1 MLVLTR
7 RMGEAIGIGR
17 DAAVVVLEY
26 RSGQVKLGI
35 VAPRET
41 VILRAELMEEPTQS
55 VIAAEKAFDH
65 GR

>member
-1 MLVLTR
+1 
-7 RMGEAIGIGR
+7 
-17 DAAVVVLEY
+17 
-26 RSGQVKLGI
+26 
-35 VAPRET
+35 